1 MRGVSYM
8 EYYETETKVYTNA
21 IVHVR
26 RPILTD
32 EERARRMKIV
42 HDAAVDL
49 LKDLYEKELKKN
61 SKEKCKENSREASTD
76 NS

>member
-1 MRGVSYM
+1 M

-49 LKDLYEKELKKN
+49 LKDLYEKEIKKN
-61 SKEKCKENSREASTD
+61 SKENSSGILTD
-76 NS
+76 NSQEYFK

>member
-1 MRGVSYM
+1 M

-49 LKDLYEKELKKN
+49 LKDLYEKEIKKN
-61 SKEKCKENSREASTD
+61 SKENSSGISTD

>member
-1 MRGVSYM
+1 M

-49 LKDLYEKELKKN
+49 LKDLYEKEIKKN
-61 SKEKCKENSREASTD
+61 SKENSSGISTD
-76 NS
+76 NSQEYF